1 MSEQAPPLS
10 GRIAVVT
17 GATSGIGRAS
27 AIRLADLG
35 ATIVAGYH
43 RRSAAAEDLVASLP
57 GGNHI
62 ALRIALEASD
72 SIAEAARAVEERF
85 GRVDILVNNGG
96 ATEAV
101 PANDLDGLTDDIF
114 DRITQVNLR
123 GPFAMIR
130 AFRPLLARGRDAVV
144 VNISSIAARTG
155 VGSNLAYCAAKAGLD
170 ALTIGLAKAL
180 APDIRVFSI
189 SPAGV
194 DTDFVPGRP
203 RARLEAAATQTP
215 LAKITSADDVARAV
229 IACVT
234 LMTSSTGIVIPVDEG
249 RHL

>member
-1 MSEQAPPLS
+1 MSGQPPLLG

-27 AIRLADLG
+27 AIRLAELG
-35 ATIVAGYH
+35 ATIVVGYH
-43 RRSAAAEDLVASLP
+43 SRNEAAEDLVASFP
-57 GGNHI
+57 GTGHI
-62 ALRIALEASD
+62 AARIALETSAS
-72 SIAEAARAVEERF
+72 ITEAARAVEERF
-85 GRVDILVNNGG
+85 GRVDILVNSGG
-96 ATEAV
+96 ATEVV
-101 PANDLDGLTDDIF
+101 PADDLDGLTDEIF
-114 DRITQVNLR
+114 DRVTRINLR
-123 GPFAMIR
+123 GPFAAIR
-130 AFRPLLARGRDAVV
+130 AFQPLLAKGENAAI

-170 ALTIGLAKAL
+170 ALTIGLAKVL
-180 APDIRVFSI
+180 APEIRVFSV

-203 RARLEAAATQTP
+203 RARLEATARQTP

-234 LMTSSTGIVIPVDEG
+234 LMTSSTGLVIPVDEG